1 MEMNYMQ
8 AIQTNTAP
16 RVVLLTG
23 LQAKNKPTAK
33 TIYPLQRIYCEPWAE
48 RQGWTVVREF
58 VDA

>member
-1 MEMNYMQ
+1 MQ